1 MSIQEVQEIFE
12 TEDFKQKYN
21 SYLSDLNSE
30 ELINFL
36 DNIETN
42 KKYYRMNIH
51 KNKRY

>member
-36 DNIETN
+36 DNDEEECITDREIT
-42 KKYYRMNIH
+42 IVLE
-51 KNKRY
+51 